1 MAELGQSEWFEDLL
15 QRYYR
20 RLLAFARGLLGDA
33 HQADDIVQ
41 EVFVAAWRA
50 VQQQKAPFGAPL
62 DEAGAH
68 RWLFRVAYRRV
79 ISLRRHNGVIAWAS
93 LDQLE
98 ELDGPGVVALGSA
111 AAPPAF
117 EEQVAEGDAL
127 AGALARLSPLDA
139 TCVLLHVV
147 HGFSAPEVA
156 QILEVSPEA
165 AKKRLWRATERLRA
179 SYFAREG
186 VPAGRKVSE

>member
-1 MAELGQSEWFEDLL
+1 MAELGQPEWFDGLL
-15 QRYYR
+15 QRHYR
-20 RLLAFARGLLGDA
+20 RLLAFVCGLLGSA

-50 VQQQKAPFGAPL
+50 AQQQTAPFGAVL

-68 RWLFRVAYRRV
+68 RWLFRVAYRRA
-79 ISLRRHNGVIAWAS
+79 ISQRRHNGVIAWES
-93 LDQLE
+93 LAD
-98 ELDGPGVVALGSA
+98 LDEADAPAVAMGA

-117 EEQVAEGDAL
+117 EDQVAEGEAL
-127 AGALARLSPLDA
+127 AAALAQLSPLDA
-139 TCVLLHVV
+139 TCVMLHVV
-147 HGFSAPEVA
+147 HGFTAREVA

-179 SYFAREG
+179 AYFAYDG
-186 VPAGRKVSE
+186 TPAGRNVHR